1 MAIVKQSARQHVE
14 SALLTIA
21 FGDPALYGTAE
32 NAIELPPGA
41 EVVGGEIVVD
51 TAFNSTTNTLTL
63 GDVTTA
69 ARYAN
74 AVDLKTAART
84 ALTLTGFLTTTTERF
99 IQANLAYT
107 GAAPTAGS
115 VRIRVDYVV
124 AGRALMAWGTGR

>member
-1 MAIVKQSARQHVE
+1 MAIIKQSARQHIE
-14 SALLTIA
+14 SALLTINY
-21 FGDPALYGTAE
+21 GDPALYGTAE
-32 NAIELPPGA
+32 PAIELPPGA

-63 GDVTTA
+63 GDVTSA
-69 ARYAN
+69 NRYAA
-74 AVDLKTAART
+74 AVNIAATGRT
-84 ALTLTGFLTTTTERF
+84 ALTLTGFVTTTTERY

-124 AGRALMAWGTGR
+124 TGRALMAWGTGR